1 MLKRAVLGPL
11 VWHLYHEHHEQWYSS
26 HPDVELT
33 SVGACWKVSERQM
46 MHEICITANGW
57 GKHALKD
64 RNAQEQG
71 TRDKKTSWLVECRQL
86 RAINYEV
93 APAYQEVHRQAGC
106 TDICYFLG
114 VNDTRYL

>member
-1 MLKRAVLGPL
+1 MVFITPGRRAHECGGLLEGKRTPNDSDAR
-11 VWHLYHEHHEQWYSS
+11 
-26 HPDVELT
+26 D
-33 SVGACWKVSERQM
+33 
-46 MHEICITANGW
+46 MHDFITVNGR

-93 APAYQEVHRQAGC
+93 APAYQEVHRQAGR
-106 TDICYFLG
+106 TDICYILG